1 MTDPPH
7 DGTDRPESLGECLRR
22 HRQAAKLSLA
32 DLAKRV
38 NYSRGYLSKV
48 ETGRAPGNLA
58 LALRCDQALATG
70 GVLAALARHASP
82 AAPPGGA
89 DRAASGRT
97 RPGHAEGGT
106 ARDRPLRPGVEAVL
120 PTSVPLPPG
129 LASGVAFMLALDATH
144 GALRR
149 VASADLPPE
158 HRYDAANRALHDAAL
173 YVAREQLLVSA
184 TVPVVTA
191 GEAAFLRLVAIRD
204 AIRTGAVLAGPE
216 YHAAYH
222 PFAESLWTFRM
233 ALRQEFGQEPVTP
246 ALLDRID
253 WSDRERCADCGA
265 VVSH

>member
-1 MTDPPH
+1 MTDPPPA
-7 DGTDRPESLGECLRR
+7 GADRPESLGECLRR
-22 HRQAAKLSLA
+22 HRQAAGLSLA
-32 DLAKRV
+32 GLARRV

-58 LALRCDQALATG
+58 LALRCDQALPTG
-70 GVLAALARHASP
+70 GALAALARRGSP
-82 AAPPGGA
+82 AAPSGSGGRVPPVPDQPA
-89 DRAASGRT
+89 DPATRRAAV
-97 RPGHAEGGT
+97 
-106 ARDRPLRPGVEAVL
+106 DRPGVEAVL

-149 VASADLPPE
+149 VADADLSPE
-158 HRYDAANRALHDAAL
+158 DRYDAANRAVHDGAL

-184 TVPVVTA
+184 TVPVVAA
-191 GEAAFLRLVAIRD
+191 GEAAFLRLIAIRD
-204 AIRTGAVLAGPE
+204 AIRTGAVLAGPG

-246 ALLDRID
+246 ALLDRAD

-265 VVSH
+265 VVFR